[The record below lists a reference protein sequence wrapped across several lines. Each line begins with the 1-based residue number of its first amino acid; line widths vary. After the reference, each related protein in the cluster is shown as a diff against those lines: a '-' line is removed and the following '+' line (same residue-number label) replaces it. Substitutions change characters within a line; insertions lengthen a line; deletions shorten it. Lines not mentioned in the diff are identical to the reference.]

1 MKRIT
6 LLFLLLIAA
15 NVKAQDL
22 NIHPSLLSA
31 LLQPSNA
38 KSIEGFTIS
47 VDDDEDGTI
56 TQEEL
61 NQVAKLFI
69 SNKNVTSLQGIEYLH
84 NLNELDCS
92 HNPLSQ
98 INTAIYTSPF
108 VLKCD
113 YTSVTS
119 LIITSNIVLSGVHH
133 CAQLTNLTFLGGQ
146 TSAMTLDLSGLTALE
161 VLQCQNCQEVSLL
174 HLDDCLN
181 LRELITTNT
190 AIGPL
195 NITGFTNLKKLKCE
209 NGGISSITGIETAL
223 ALEAI
228 YVDENPLSS
237 LHLAGLPA
245 LKIVSAQMCSIN
257 SPIDLSTST
266 LLQKVYLGSNEI
278 PSILLP
284 SENLYL
290 AEFFADTNS
299 YTSLDLGYA
308 PVLSLLDISATALS
322 FLDLSGCTSAQ
333 LSSIQFGVNAAVPVY
348 INLKNGRQDTI
359 NVLDWGG
366 NPNITFC
373 TDEGEDNYILQNI
386 AAFGLADSSLNV
398 NTYCTET
405 PGGNFNAINGT
416 MSYNPDGNG
425 CNNSNPVNFSRLNL
439 TGPGSSASV
448 LTAGGGGY
456 SLFVA
461 QSGTY
466 TVTPVIDSNLFI
478 VTPQSATISF
488 ANNNNNTTLQDFCIS
503 PNGSHSDVEIMV
515 SPLHI
520 AQPGFDAT
528 YFITYKNK
536 GNQILSGD
544 VVFSYDDA
552 VMDYITSTVTPTTA
566 NESSLMWAYTNLQPF
581 ESRTISLTL
590 NMNGP
595 METPAL
601 NNGDHLN
608 FTASISPTTG
618 DEAPGDNTF
627 TLEQTLAGSFDPN
640 DITCL
645 EGDTEHPDNI
655 GKYLHY
661 NINFENTG
669 TAPATFIVVKDMID
683 TAKFDLASL
692 QLITASHTVKTRISG
707 NKVEFYFDAINL
719 GPNQKGN
726 VLFKIK
732 TLPTLSVNTS
742 VTQNAN
748 IYFDYNWP
756 ITTNDAT
763 TTFQLLSRGD
773 FAQDMSVKIYP
784 NPSSSV
790 VNITAAT
797 PISSL
802 QLYDLQ
808 GRLLEA
814 VSPKINEARVDISR
828 RRTGIYFMK
837 ISTENGVK
845 IGKIIKY

>member
-1 MKRIT
+1 M
-6 LLFLLLIAA
+6 LLLVA
-15 NVKAQDL
+15 NLKAQDL

-69 SNKNVTSLQGIEYLH
+69 NNMNVTSLQGIEYIP

-98 INTAIYTSPF
+98 INTALYTSPF
-108 VLKCD
+108 ALKCD
-113 YTSVTS
+113 YTAIAS
-119 LIITSNIVLSGVHH
+119 LNVTSNIVLLGVHH
-133 CAQLTNLTFLGGQ
+133 CAQLTSLTFSGGQ
-146 TSAMTLDLSGLTALE
+146 TAPMTLDLSGLAALE

-174 HLDDCLN
+174 HLNDCLN

-190 AIGPL
+190 TVGPL
-195 NITGFTNLKKLKCE
+195 NITGLTNLKKLKCE

-245 LKIVSAQMCSIN
+245 LKIVSAQMCSIS
-257 SPIDLSTST
+257 SPIDLSAST
-266 LLQKVYLGSNEI
+266 LLQKVYLGSNQI
-278 PSILLP
+278 LSILLP
-284 SENLYL
+284 AENLHL
-290 AEFFADTNS
+290 TQFFADTNS
-299 YTSLDLGYA
+299 YPSLDLGYA

-322 FLDLSGCTSAQ
+322 FLDLSGCTSSQ
-333 LSSIQFGVNAAVPVY
+333 LSSIQFGVNAAVPAY

-359 NVLDWGG
+359 NVSDWGG
-366 NPNITFC
+366 NPIITFC

-386 AAFGLADSSLNV
+386 ATFGLADSSLNV
-398 NTYCTET
+398 NTYCSET
-405 PGGNFNAINGT
+405 PGGNYNTVNGVV
-416 MSYNPDGNG
+416 SYNPDGNG
-425 CNNSNPVNFSRLNL
+425 CSNSNPVNFARLNL
-439 TGPGSSASV
+439 AGTGSSASV
-448 LTAGGGGY
+448 LTATNGAY
-456 SLFVA
+456 SLFA
-461 QSGTY
+461 PQAGTY
-466 TVTPVIDSNLFI
+466 TITPIVDTNLFT

-488 ANNNNNTTLQDFCIS
+488 ADNNNNTSVQDFCVS
-503 PNGSHSDVEIMV
+503 PNGSHPDVEIIM
-515 SPLHI
+515 SPLYI

-544 VVFSYDDA
+544 VVLSYDDN
-552 VMDYITSTVTPTTA
+552 VMDFVNSSVAPTTSA
-566 NESSLMWAYTNLQPF
+566 TGSLLFNYANLQPF
-581 ESRTISLTL
+581 ESRVIAVTL

-595 METPAL
+595 MEVPAL

-608 FTASISPTTG
+608 FTASITPTTG
-618 DEAPGDNTF
+618 EETPGDNTF
-627 TLEQTLAGSFDPN
+627 VLEQTLAGSFDPN

-655 GKYLHY
+655 GKFLHY

-683 TAKFDLASL
+683 TAKFDIASL
-692 QLITASHTVKTRISG
+692 QLINASHNVQTRING

-742 VTQNAN
+742 ITQNAN

-773 FAQDMSVKIYP
+773 FAQDASVKIYP

-790 VNITAAT
+790 VNISAAT
-797 PISSL
+797 MINTV
-802 QLYDLQ
+802 QLYDVQ

-814 VSPKINEARVDISR
+814 VSPKLNEATVDISQR
-828 RRTGIYFMK
+828 ANGIYFMK
-837 ISTENGVK
+837 ISTGNGVK
-845 IGKIIKY
+845 IEKVIKN